1 MTQKWAE
8 RKRKIL
14 LTATPLQNSLLELYG
29 LVSVV
34 DDHVFGGLESFRA
47 NYARVSREQ
56 TMHNSEWGLVEPKRE
71 MFTDLRNRLKPV
83 CIRTLR
89 KQVLEYIKYTKRIP
103 LTQDYVPT
111 EQETE
116 HITTTPLVGPRT
128 TMGYF
133 YPTKP
138 NVPHTPN
145 YLTG

>member
-116 HITTTPLVGPRT
+116 LYDGMSEDLQRDVLYALPFSQFSAPAMRCWGA
-128 TMGYF
+128 
-133 YPTKP
+133 
-138 NVPHTPN
+138 
-145 YLTG
+145 